1 MSRQVNGQITCLLFF
16 LLINLYTF
24 RKELKTK
31 QLEMDRQTVTNIKI
45 TTKSIEIDAQY

>member
-1 MSRQVNGQITCLLFF
+1 MSRQVNGQTTCLLFF

-31 QLEMDRQTVTNIKI
+31 YWRWTDKL
-45 TTKSIEIDAQY
+45 